1 MRLLVRAAQLDTG
14 STVMVTHLPHAIDG
28 LAVEVIQPESRT
40 APAARSAGAA

>member
-1 MRLLVRAAQLDTG
+1 MRLLVRAPQLDTG